1 MSSVSGLLVEN
12 NFPVKFSG
20 LVTPDSVTTFT
31 NKTITDS
38 SNDVAANS
46 LNTATSVVNVS
57 NAPKPNLPGQALVA
71 NDTGDAATWQ
81 SVLFPGQQR
90 VRASATNNAGALTPI
105 LEKLLSTDP
114 VANKIYTYN
123 LAVSSFLQGDFTSN
137 TESYQ
142 IYGQFRL
149 SSAGTI
155 SEITQLNERAFAG
168 GDNIVVNSSGPTI
181 QILASNAAIKV
192 WLMYLDVQ
200 FQAFA

>member
-46 LNTATSVVNVS
+46 LNTTSSVVNVS

-71 NDTGDAATWQ
+71 NDAGDAATWQ

-90 VRASATNNAGALTPI
+90 VRSSATNNAGALTPI